1 MWENYK
7 NFERMI
13 NTQVT
18 IIIMSGGGEEGHG
31 MEEQRPRP
39 LAISVTLLREIARI
53 NMAECQHVIKLGCG
67 IHGWSLYDSLHYCVC
82 LKYFIF

>member
-1 MWENYK
+1 MWDNYK

-13 NTQVT
+13 NTQVM

-39 LAISVTLLREIARI
+39 LAIFVTLLREIARI
-53 NMAECQHVIKLGCG
+53 NTAECQHLIKIVASVDGLCM
-67 IHGWSLYDSLHYCVC
+67 ILYTIAYV
-82 LKYFIF
+82 